1 MAAMEDFLLHTPN
14 VTSLLITVVILLAFY
29 LICTKLASERN
40 YPPGPTPLPLFGN
53 LLQLNRQPLHI
64 ALYELSKKYGPVFTV
79 HLGPKKT
86 VVLAGYKTIK
96 QALLNVDAFSDKEIL
111 PIISDLKLTHGIVF
125 ASGDS
130 WREMRHFALTNLK
143 EFGMGKTAIEE
154 KIIEES
160 ECLIEVFEEKKGKAF
175 DSAEA
180 VNAAVSNIICSIVYG
195 KRFEYDDPEFRVMV
209 SRAIRNTQL
218 LGSASVQ
225 LYNYFPMLFSWVK
238 ARKELIENAF
248 ANRRQI
254 AALIKGLEDTLDPQM
269 CRSLVDSF
277 LARKIQLEA
286 SGNIDKNI
294 SSHYHEDNLLITVVN
309 LFTAG
314 SESTSI
320 TIRYGLMLMAKY
332 PEIQDKVQEELDQ
345 VVENRQVRVGDRKS
359 LPFTD
364 AVIHEIQRVINTTP
378 FIVRCVS
385 QDVTFQSYFI
395 KKGTPVIGL
404 LSSAHC
410 DENNWEKSSAFN
422 PAHFLDEKGNF
433 RRREA
438 FIPFSL
444 GSRVCAGESLA
455 KMEVFL
461 FFASLLQRF
470 RFTPPPG
477 MTGDDLDLTPVVGF
491 TLTPLPHKLCAIS
504 RF

>member
-1 MAAMEDFLLHTPN
+1 MQFLLRN
-14 VTSLLITVVILLAFY
+14 MRLIVFVILLAFY
-29 LICTKLASERN
+29 LICTILASERN

-96 QALLNVDAFSDKEIL
+96 QALLNVDAFSDKEVL

-175 DSAEA
+175 DTAEA
-180 VNAAVSNIICSIVYG
+180 VSSAVSNIICSIVYG
-195 KRFEYDDPEFRVMV
+195 KRFEYDDPEFRVML

-269 CRSLVDSF
+269 CRGLVDAF

-314 SESTSI
+314 SETTST
-320 TIRYGLMLMAKY
+320 TIRYGLMFMAKY

-345 VVENRQVRVGDRKS
+345 VVGNRQVRVGDRKS

-364 AVIHEIQRVINTTP
+364 AVIHEIQRLINTTP

-395 KKGTPVIGL
+395 KKGTPVIGV
-404 LSSAHC
+404 LSSAHW

-438 FIPFSL
+438 FIPFSV

-455 KMEVFL
+455 KMELFL

-504 RF
+504 RV